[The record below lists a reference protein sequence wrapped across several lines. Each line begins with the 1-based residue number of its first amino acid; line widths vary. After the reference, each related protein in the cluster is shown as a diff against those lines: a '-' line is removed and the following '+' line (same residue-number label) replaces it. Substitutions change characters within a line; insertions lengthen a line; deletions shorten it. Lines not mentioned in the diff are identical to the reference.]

1 MNIIKIDSFSNMN
14 PLQLAKLFELSVEID
29 RRALGIATVGEEVRL
44 NQSQERLEV
53 YKQVVESKKG
63 NDLDES
69 SGFIEGIQKLGIDI
83 WKEEREA
90 IAKKQPQTKG

>member
-1 MNIIKIDSFSNMN
+1 
-14 PLQLAKLFELSVEID
+14 QLAKLFELSVEID